1 MVTRHAQEN
10 IEKYKNLVSK
20 QAAAGWVKLV
30 RAAMGKNYSVAIVV
44 EIPLT
49 ENAYRDD
56 WKKNDRLVGIV
67 RGGDLVTVMLSR
79 EEQINKGHLRTDK
92 IWIAA

>member
-1 MVTRHAQEN
+1 MVTKHAAEN
-10 IEKYKNLVSK
+10 IEKYKGLVSK
-20 QAAAGWVKLV
+20 AAAQGWVKLV
-30 RAAMGKNYSVAIVV
+30 RSAMGKGYSVAVVV

-49 ENAYRDD
+49 SNDYRDD
-56 WKKNDRLVGIV
+56 WKQNDRLVGIV
-67 RGGDLVTVMLSR
+67 RSGDLVTVMLSR